1 MRTRT
6 DRDLFAVSTPVP
18 VRVGDLDRF
27 LLHVLLHLE
36 PLFPQL
42 VALAALGL
50 FAFAV
55 GQEVRVDGRVLAEFG
70 ALGGAGCTS
79 PCSERK

>member
-1 MRTRT
+1 MS
-6 DRDLFAVSTPVP
+6 APVP

-27 LLHVLLHLE
+27 LLHVFLHLE

-42 VALAALGL
+42 VALAAFGFL
-50 FAFAV
+50 AFAV

-79 PCSERK
+79 QRRACR